1 MCFHNFFYLVKDDAM
16 NLTVTFVSNIL
27 HKMCHKV
34 KVSTVHFLKIGQLKP
49 LLFGIFYAKY
59 SKTQHEGP

>member
-1 MCFHNFFYLVKDDAM
+1 M